1 MATTLNV
8 VTLDGIIDDTL
19 DTTWYISGTVTKA
32 DEGKAL
38 SIDTTTARTLK
49 LSADGD
55 AVIGRAM
62 VIEKRTQ
69 EGVRLVT
76 LGPKGSAIFT
86 YTGTAPTLAQQIQG
100 SATPGVV
107 KLLNGANARFPHVI
121 TSVDTTAL
129 TVSVLF
135 L

>member
-19 DTTWYISGTVTKA
+19 DTTWYISGSVTKA

-49 LSADGD
+49 LAADGD

-69 EGVRLVT
+69 EGVQLVT

-86 YTGTAPTLAQQIQG
+86 YSGTAPTLAQQIQG
-100 SATPGVV
+100 AGAGVV